1 VAADGGVTPTA
12 YAESTRGEDHHIR
25 ETYAEAFAMF
35 ITEPQTLLALR
46 PRIHAYFAGLGAPRR
61 RGR

>member
-12 YAESTRGEDHHIR
+12 YAESQRAQDHHLR

-35 ITEPQTLLALR
+35 ITEPQTLRAMR
-46 PRIHAYFAGLGAPRR
+46 PRVHAYFAGLGAAR